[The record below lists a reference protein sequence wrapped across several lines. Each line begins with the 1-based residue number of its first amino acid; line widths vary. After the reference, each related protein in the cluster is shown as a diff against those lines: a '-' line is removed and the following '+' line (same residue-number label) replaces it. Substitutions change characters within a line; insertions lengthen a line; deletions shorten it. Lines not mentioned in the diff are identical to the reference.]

1 MATARSNFPIREK
14 LKGSSNFQYWY
25 GLTSAYFRAYDL
37 FDVAIGKKKKPEH
50 LSAEE
55 KADWVKKDCLVQR
68 IISTNIDTKLLVH
81 LMSCKSGKEMYDK
94 LKMLYGRDEKETDD
108 LMEKFFKLSYT
119 TKAGMVEFFR
129 KLERTVSRLKYKDID
144 ISDTVVI
151 NRVLSALPPC
161 YEDFIKEWEATKP
174 SEKILLNLKTQ
185 LISNDTWN
193 KYTESDEPERR
204 VNPDGTAAFACL
216 VCDNPY
222 HHGNY
227 CLKNYVN
234 RKSKAHF
241 VNGVLVYGK
250 PDYFDSADAKAKEIE
265 PVIAHPRC
273 TICKKD
279 NHGVK
284 NCFFRP
290 KRPSRRNEFSDGVFS
305 LFFDDYDQSFRVTVS
320 RSYPSL

>member
-1 MATARSNFPIREK
+1 MAAPINIPIGEK

-25 GLTSAYFRAYDL
+25 GLTCGIFHVYDL
-37 FDVAIGKKKKPEH
+37 YDVAIGRKKPEH

-55 KADWVKKDCLVQR
+55 KADW
-68 IISTNIDTKLLVH
+68 T
-81 LMSCKSGKEMYDK
+81 
-94 LKMLYGRDEKETDD
+94 
-108 LMEKFFKLSYT
+108 
-119 TKAGMVEFFR
+119 
-129 KLERTVSRLKYKDID
+129 RLI
-144 ISDTVVI
+144 
-151 NRVLSALPPC
+151 A
-161 YEDFIKEWEATKP
+161 
-174 SEKILLNLKTQ
+174 
-185 LISNDTWN
+185 NDTWN
-193 KYTESDEPERR
+193 KYTETEEPERR
-204 VNPDGTAAFACL
+204 VNPDGSAAFACL
-216 VCDNPY
+216 VCDNAY

-250 PDYFDSADAKAKEIE
+250 PNYFESADAKAKEIE

-290 KRPSRRNEFSDGVFS
+290 KRPSQRNELSGGVFS
-305 LFFDDYDQSFRVTVS
+305 MFFDDYDQSFRVTVN